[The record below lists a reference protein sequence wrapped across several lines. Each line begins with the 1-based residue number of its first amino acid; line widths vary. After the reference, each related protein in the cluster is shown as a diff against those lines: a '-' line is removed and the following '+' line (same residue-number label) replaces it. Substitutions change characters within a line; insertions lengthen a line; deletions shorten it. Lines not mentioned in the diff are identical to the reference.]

1 MEVLRKAGLD
11 DAEVLAQFYKQ
22 LALESQGR
30 RVDLDLLRKSL
41 QHALTSQS
49 AHILLIQVGPK
60 PVASL
65 RFRDHWNLMKAAYVY
80 DIDGVYVTPEHRRQG
95 LYRKL
100 FEAVR
105 DIAGHGDPV
114 LRVEVEE
121 GNTGAQEALKHMGLA
136 RSSALIFA
144 TDASTGS

>member
-11 DAEVLAQFYKQ
+11 DAEVLAGFYRQ
-22 LALESQGR
+22 LALESEGR
-30 RVDLDLLRKSL
+30 RADLDLLRKSV
-41 QHALTSQS
+41 QHSLTSQS
-49 AHILLIQVGPK
+49 THILLIQVGPH

-65 RFRDHWNLMKAAYVY
+65 RFRDHWNVMKAAYVY

-100 FEAVR
+100 FKAVR
-105 DIAGHGDPV
+105 DLAGLNPV

-121 GNTGAQEALKHMGLA
+121 GNTGAQEALKHMGLT
-136 RSSALIFA
+136 RSSALIFS
-144 TDASTGS
+144 TDAPAGT